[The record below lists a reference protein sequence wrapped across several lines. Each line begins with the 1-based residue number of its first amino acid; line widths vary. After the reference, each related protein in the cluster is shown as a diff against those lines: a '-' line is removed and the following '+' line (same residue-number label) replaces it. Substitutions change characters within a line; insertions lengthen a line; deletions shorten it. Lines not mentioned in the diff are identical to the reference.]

1 MSLLRVQNPQK
12 VFTINNTP
20 MFYAFAQIL
29 KEVYLLKDWKRV
41 CFTVSQVSK
50 D

>member
-1 MSLLRVQNPQK
+1 MSLLRVKNPEK

-20 MFYAFAQIL
+20 MFYTFAQIL
-29 KEVYLLKDWKRV
+29 KEVYLLKDWKTV
-41 CFTVSQVSK
+41 FFMVSQVSE